1 MSVFTGSVQHGRRQ
15 LLFRGETICREFA
28 RAKSSQNQL
37 ADPFHRLVDLT
48 GGHTHKDRGSHCA
61 FPHAG
66 QLMQEQERMIAQAR
80 EEQNRIL
87 KEAAQVR
94 DSIISNAQAQAHE
107 EARKILD
114 DAKVRIE
121 AEKESALRE
130 IRSQVALLSV
140 KVAEKVIRQDLSSDK
155 SQMDLVYKMLDEVTA
170 PAKDKN

>member
-1 MSVFTGSVQHGRRQ
+1 MSLLLPDSG
-15 LLFRGETICREFA
+15 LLFWMVLIFAIVFAILAKFGFPVITQMLEKRREYIDNSL
-28 RAKSSQNQL
+28 RVAKE
-37 ADPFHRLVDLT
+37 ADA
-48 GGHTHKDRGSHCA
+48 KI
-61 FPHAG
+61 G

-140 KVAEKVIRQDLSSDK
+140 KVAEKVIRQYLSSDK

>member
-1 MSVFTGSVQHGRRQ
+1 MSLLLPDSG
-15 LLFRGETICREFA
+15 LLFWMTLIFLIVFFILAKFGFPVVTRMVDKRKEYIDNSLRLAREADEKMSRLAEEQA
-28 RAKSSQNQL
+28 RIM
-37 ADPFHRLVDLT
+37 T
-48 GGHTHKDRGSHCA
+48 
-61 FPHAG
+61 
-66 QLMQEQERMIAQAR
+66 QAR